1 MTPTHKPLTALHVRP
16 AIETSLFDFFK
27 IGPGPS
33 SSHTIGPMRAGHD
46 FVQRCDALDPDLVR
60 RAARIHVVLLG
71 SLSATGMGHGT
82 NTAVLAGLLRTSP
95 ETCPAGLL
103 DRLGREADARHELR
117 IHDVLLQVG
126 LADIEHGPIIH
137 DAPYSNTL
145 LVSLE
150 DADGQA
156 LFSME
161 YYSVGGGFIQWKG
174 WTPPERGK
182 PVHPYG
188 TMRQLREQ
196 LVKTGLTLHE
206 LILDNES
213 SITGMSRPD
222 IFQNLEQIM
231 ESMYA
236 SVRRGLEAEGQLP
249 GTLGVWR
256 KGHTLLERAREMPLA
271 VDRFLGQVNAYAF
284 AVAEEN
290 ASGGVI
296 VTAPTCGAA
305 GVMPALLYAMRYN
318 MNIGDRA
325 LREGVLASAAVGFLA
340 KHNAGIAGA
349 EVGCQGE
356 VGVASSMAA
365 AMLAHARGYAV
376 DVVENAAEVALEHH
390 LGLTCDPVGGYV
402 QIPCIERNAVGAIKA
417 YNACLLA
424 TCEKSS
430 QHMVSLDA
438 VIMAMNE
445 TGREMNAKFK
455 ETSEG
460 GLAVSLVEC
469 GSGAVRSRGA
479 VFVHP
484 AKAAPSVPG
493 QEQGRHPPLPDAPH
507 RALPRARDLF
517 PCLSNPFTFKEPSW
531 HRPLKPA
538 MPPPAAGRNS
548 TSSGCS
554 TSSAPRWARASSSC
568 PSMRACPASGPW
580 SSSPCWWAP

>member
-196 LVKTGLTLHE
+196 LAKTGLTLHE

-213 SITGMSRPD
+213 AITGMSRPD

-390 LGLTCDPVGGYV
+390 LGLTCDPVGGYA

-469 GSGAVRSRGA
+469 
-479 VFVHP
+479 
-484 AKAAPSVPG
+484 
-493 QEQGRHPPLPDAPH
+493 
-507 RALPRARDLF
+507 
-517 PCLSNPFTFKEPSW
+517 
-531 HRPLKPA
+531 
-538 MPPPAAGRNS
+538 
-548 TSSGCS
+548 
-554 TSSAPRWARASSSC
+554 
-568 PSMRACPASGPW
+568 
-580 SSSPCWWAP
+580 

>member
-196 LVKTGLTLHE
+196 LAKTGLTLHE

-213 SITGMSRPD
+213 AITGMSRPD

-271 VDRFLGQVNAYAF
+271 VDRFLGHVNAYAF

-296 VTAPTCGAA
+296 VTAPTCGSCGVLPSVLLYMQERRGFSDTEILHALAAA
-305 GVMPALLYAMRYN
+305 GV
-318 MNIGDRA
+318 IGN
-325 LREGVLASAAVGFLA
+325 LIKTNAS
-340 KHNAGIAGA
+340 ISGA
-349 EVGCQGE
+349 ECGCQAEIGS
-356 VGVASSMAA
+356 ACSMAA
-365 AMLAHARGYAV
+365 AALAELHGMELDQIEY
-376 DVVENAAEVALEHH
+376 AAEVAMEHH
-390 LGLTCDPVGGYV
+390 LGLTCDPVRGLV
-402 QIPCIERNAVGAIKA
+402 QIPCIERNAVAAMRAI
-417 YNACLLA
+417 NALSLA
-424 TCEKSS
+424 NFLTYTRKISFDVVVNT
-430 QHMVSLDA
+430 MY
-438 VIMAMNE
+438 E
-445 TGREMNAKFK
+445 TGRDLFSKYR
-455 ETSEG
+455 ETGEG
-460 GLAVSLVEC
+460 GLAKYYT
-469 GSGAVRSRGA
+469 
-479 VFVHP
+479 
-484 AKAAPSVPG
+484 AKS
-493 QEQGRHPPLPDAPH
+493 E
-507 RALPRARDLF
+507 
-517 PCLSNPFTFKEPSW
+517 
-531 HRPLKPA
+531 
-538 MPPPAAGRNS
+538 
-548 TSSGCS
+548 
-554 TSSAPRWARASSSC
+554 
-568 PSMRACPASGPW
+568 
-580 SSSPCWWAP
+580 

>member
-1 MTPTHKPLTALHVRP
+1 MCCNGAQLLFPSSPSPARSAPAPRQACACGQHSHPTQGDTMTPTHKPLTALHVRP

-103 DRLGREADARHELR
+103 DRLGREADVRHELR

-196 LVKTGLTLHE
+196 LAKTGLTLHE

-213 SITGMSRPD
+213 AITGMSRPD

-236 SVRRGLEAEGQLP
+236 SVRRGLAAEGQLP

-469 GSGAVRSRGA
+469 
-479 VFVHP
+479 
-484 AKAAPSVPG
+484 
-493 QEQGRHPPLPDAPH
+493 
-507 RALPRARDLF
+507 
-517 PCLSNPFTFKEPSW
+517 
-531 HRPLKPA
+531 
-538 MPPPAAGRNS
+538 
-548 TSSGCS
+548 
-554 TSSAPRWARASSSC
+554 
-568 PSMRACPASGPW
+568 
-580 SSSPCWWAP
+580 

>member
-1 MTPTHKPLTALHVRP
+1 MTPTTHKPLTPLHVRP

-46 FVQRCDALDPDLVR
+46 FVLRCDALDPDLVR

-103 DRLGREADARHELR
+103 DTLGRDADARHELR
-117 IHDVLLQVG
+117 IHDVPLQVG

-145 LVSLE
+145 RVSLE
-150 DADGQA
+150 DAGGRA

-196 LVKTGLTLHE
+196 LARTGLTLHE

-213 SITGMSRPD
+213 AITGMSRPD

-236 SVRRGLEAEGQLP
+236 SVRRGLEAEGRLP

-325 LREGVLASAAVGFLA
+325 LREGVLASAW
-340 KHNAGIAGA
+340 
-349 EVGCQGE
+349 
-356 VGVASSMAA
+356 ASWPS
-365 AMLAHARGYAV
+365 
-376 DVVENAAEVALEHH
+376 
-390 LGLTCDPVGGYV
+390 TTPVSPV
-402 QIPCIERNAVGAIKA
+402 
-417 YNACLLA
+417 
-424 TCEKSS
+424 
-430 QHMVSLDA
+430 
-438 VIMAMNE
+438 
-445 TGREMNAKFK
+445 
-455 ETSEG
+455 
-460 GLAVSLVEC
+460 
-469 GSGAVRSRGA
+469 
-479 VFVHP
+479 
-484 AKAAPSVPG
+484 
-493 QEQGRHPPLPDAPH
+493 
-507 RALPRARDLF
+507 
-517 PCLSNPFTFKEPSW
+517 
-531 HRPLKPA
+531 
-538 MPPPAAGRNS
+538 
-548 TSSGCS
+548 
-554 TSSAPRWARASSSC
+554 PRWAVRAKWAWPPAWPPPCWPMRAAMPWMWWRTPPKWPWNTTWASPATPWAAMCRSPASSAT
-568 PSMRACPASGPW
+568 P
-580 SSSPCWWAP
+580 WAPSRPTMPACWPPAKRPRSTWSAWTPSSWP